1 MRPWIGRQRYDGVQE
16 EGVVLRSSRRLG
28 ASPRKVN
35 VMSRDLFTGLRG
47 WVGLKVCAFLW
58 SQQGRIYTKIRNI
71 HPGRSAFSM
80 SKYPLESGGR
90 LVECR
95 FRQRSMCKS
104 QGRVEGARLME

>member
-1 MRPWIGRQRYDGVQE
+1 MWPWIGRQRYDGVQE

-35 VMSRDLFTGLRG
+35 VMSRDLITVSEVG
-47 WVGLKVCAFLW
+47 WGLKICAFLW

-80 SKYPLESGGR
+80 SKYPLESGVAWWSVAFGKEVCVNLKVGWR
-90 LVECR
+90 
-95 FRQRSMCKS
+95 
-104 QGRVEGARLME
+104 ARG